1 MIKNKT
7 QTAVTALIPLVALI
21 AFKDPKS
28 FTKLVVG
35 IVVIFTLVKLSDG
48 CMLGRP
54 EHFKSLTKTD
64 HSSAIADHVRATDI
78 TLSGITLKS

>member
-1 MIKNKT
+1 M
-7 QTAVTALIPLVALI
+7 TALIPLVVLI
-21 AFKDPKS
+21 AFKGPKS

-35 IVVIFTLVKLSDG
+35 IVVMFTLVKLSDG
-48 CMLGRP
+48 SMLGRP